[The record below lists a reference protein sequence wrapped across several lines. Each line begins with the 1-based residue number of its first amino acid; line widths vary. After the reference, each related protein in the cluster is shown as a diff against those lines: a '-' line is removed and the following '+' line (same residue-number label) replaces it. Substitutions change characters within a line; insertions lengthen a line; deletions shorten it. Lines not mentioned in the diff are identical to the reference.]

1 MASQYTPYRDCQPYS
16 FWRKAMLETSAN
28 KIDPV
33 VNFPFKINRTDK
45 IATAGSCFAQHI
57 SRHLRKSGYNYLTTE
72 KAHPILGEAIARE
85 FNYET
90 FTARYGNIYTS
101 RQLLQLFQR
110 AYGQFNPIESYWKKE
125 PDQFIDPF
133 RPNIQPVGFA
143 TLEEL
148 EFDRRQHF
156 AAIREAFESLDVFI
170 FTLGLTE
177 TWKNE
182 SDGAVYPLCPGVNGG
197 VYEDSTYAFLN
208 LSLEETIADLN
219 EFVDLLKSVNP
230 TSKVILTVSPVP
242 LMATAED
249 RHVWVSTTLS
259 KATLR
264 LAAETVSSCRENIAY
279 FPSYEIVTSPASRG
293 KYYAENLRDV
303 RETGVAHVMN
313 IFFKQVADEAPSKAG
328 IVSDTDNSPTENSF
342 ESLERIVEAICDEEM
357 LDLQAP

>member
-1 MASQYTPYRDCQPYS
+1 
-16 FWRKAMLETSAN
+16 MLETPASQ
-28 KIDPV
+28 IDPV

-72 KAHPILGEAIARE
+72 KAHPILGDAVARE

-110 AYGQFNPIESYWKKE
+110 AYGHFRPMESHWVKE

-133 RPNIQPVGFA
+133 RPNIQPAGFA

-148 EFDRRQHF
+148 DIDRRQHF
-156 AAIREAFESLDVFI
+156 HAVREAFESLDVFI

-177 TWKNE
+177 TWQNNG
-182 SDGAVYPLCPGVNGG
+182 DGAVYPLCPGVNGG
-197 VYEDSTYAFLN
+197 TYDDSAHSFLN
-208 LSLEETIADLN
+208 LSLEESITDLN
-219 EFVDLLKSVNP
+219 EFVDLLRSVNP
-230 TSKVILTVSPVP
+230 TSRIILTVSPVP

-259 KATLR
+259 KAALR
-264 LAAETVSSCRENIAY
+264 LAAEAVCSTKENVAY
-279 FPSYEIVTSPASRG
+279 FPSYEIVTSPASKG
-293 KYYAENLRDV
+293 KYFAENLRDV
-303 RETGVAHVMN
+303 RESGVAHVMD
-313 IFFKQVADEAPSKAG
+313 IFFQQVAEEALLEAG
-328 IVSDTDNSPTENSF
+328 TVFEKEDPTTKSNF
-342 ESLERIVEAICDEEM
+342 ESLEQIVEAICDEEM
-357 LDLQAP
+357 LDRQAP